1 MLLRKSL
8 RLNWYYMVIAFK
20 DSYRARTTLLTNAVI
35 FAGICLLILLLI
47 GLKSGLVQQFYDD
60 IMKSPSATEG
70 KWFATSANQALDRQG
85 EKQLLTAL
93 PPGAIV
99 IPEITKIVTLTTA
112 TGKVENVTLQ
122 ATVPRDP
129 FLAYYGVG
137 IANNNDRSV
146 IVSPEVARELGIDAQ
161 QSGFQPTTATVTLR
175 RIDGD
180 QSVKAELQVTVVAV
194 IGTDE
199 SKIKSGYLSRYFMD
213 QIEDFSQGET
223 VSEHGWPGQTD
234 AKGIGHQ
241 GYLAFTKRAYND
253 EDITRLHLR
262 GLKATKIGDHD
273 TPSVMNDWRSLHGL
287 LNPDDLH
294 TYFLTAETQ
303 TGDLEQFLDF
313 NVSEIEDIT
322 NSDDVLLYWSKPLI
336 ADIDR
341 SPHRLVGVSG
351 SLRWLK
357 SYFVNPQVRF
367 TGGGLSRV
375 MLPNGSGT
383 KSVDLRLS
391 DGSHIKLDCLPPP
404 VEVERIGQSMT
415 AEAMDDLAKATTEIV
430 GSLTWLPVGVLN
442 FDLNGAWSN
451 STVRSWLAAFDEN
464 ANAQRVPLAIVPT
477 ELLSAIHRHQQGT
490 LAFDAGH
497 QRFHRVSTPNKYFSG
512 RIYARVLEDVPVIDE
527 QMQKMGYSTI
537 SSKLRVLEMQG
548 YAGTLDLLVNILQV
562 VAVLLGV
569 ATVSVVFMEVTR
581 RRKTSIAIMR
591 IMGMESQGIF
601 LFVFVRAILIA
612 CLGWSIACVLA
623 IVISW
628 LLPLTSA
635 AECRLAIS
643 DFVNVFIGAIACA
656 AVGIVFH
663 AWHAATHRDIVGD
676 ITLGKVQ

>member
-1 MLLRKSL
+1 MLHKKSL
-8 RLNWYYMVIAFK
+8 RLNWYYMVIAIK
-20 DSYRARTTLLTNAVI
+20 DSCRARTTLLTNAVI

-70 KWFATSANQALDRQG
+70 KWFATSADQALDRLG
-85 EKQLLTAL
+85 EQQLLTFL

-99 IPEITKIVTLTTA
+99 IPEITKIVSLTTA
-112 TGKVENVTLQ
+112 TGQVENVTLQ
-122 ATVPRDP
+122 ATVPGDP

-137 IANNNDRSV
+137 IATTQDRSV
-146 IVSPEVARELGIDAQ
+146 IVSPEVARELGIDAP

-175 RIDGD
+175 RMDGD
-180 QSVKAELQVTVVAV
+180 KIVKAELQVTVVAV
-194 IGTDE
+194 IGSDE

-223 VSEHGWPGQTD
+223 VAEHGWPGQAD

-241 GYLAFTKRAYND
+241 GYLAFTKRAYNH
-253 EDITRLHLR
+253 EDINRLHLR
-262 GLKATKIGDHD
+262 GLKATKIGDD
-273 TPSVMNDWRSLHGL
+273 DASSVMNGWRSLHGL
-287 LNPDDLH
+287 LNPDDLY

-303 TGDLEQFLDF
+303 TDALEQFLDF

-336 ADIDR
+336 AEIDR
-341 SPHRLVGVSG
+341 SPHRLIGVSG

-357 SYFVNPQVRF
+357 SYFVSLQVRF
-367 TGGGLSRV
+367 TGSEPSRV
-375 MLPNGSGT
+375 MLTND
-383 KSVDLRLS
+383 SVTATADLQLS
-391 DGSHIKLDCLPPP
+391 DDLHMKLVCQPAPI
-404 VEVERIGQSMT
+404 EIERIGQSMAT
-415 AEAMDDLAKATTEIV
+415 EAMDDLVNETAELV
-430 GSLTWLPVGVLN
+430 GSFTWLPLVVHD
-442 FDLNGAWSN
+442 FDLKAAWSN
-451 STVRSWLAAFDEN
+451 STARSWLAAFDDYSN
-464 ANAQRVPLAIVPT
+464 TQIVPLAIVPS
-477 ELLSAIHRHQQGT
+477 ELLSAIHRFRQGT
-490 LAFDAGH
+490 LAFDASH
-497 QRFHRVSTPNKYFSG
+497 QRFYRVNTPNKYFSG

-527 QMQKMGYSTI
+527 QMQKLGYSMI

-562 VAVLLGV
+562 VAVCLGV

-591 IMGMESQGIF
+591 IMGMESRGIF

-612 CLGWSIACVLA
+612 CLGWGMACVLA
-623 IVISW
+623 IMIAW

-635 AECRLAIS
+635 AECRLAVS

-656 AVGIVFH
+656 AVGIAFH